1 MDETSASARHPTPD
15 DDSFASAEC
24 ARFEAR
30 SVTGASYTIVEH
42 RHPGDSSGATE
53 AGTQKAYHTAYA
65 GLPVVA
71 NDDGSFTIVTTH
83 TRLVRVD
90 HC

>member
-1 MDETSASARHPTPD
+1 MLQQPRDEAG
-15 DDSFASAEC
+15 FAES

-30 SVTGASYTIVEH
+30 SVTGASYTIVERVCIDAH
-42 RHPGDSSGATE
+42 AANAAN
-53 AGTQKAYHTAYA
+53 AGCDDFESRRYRTAYA

-71 NDDGSFTIVTTH
+71 NDDGSYTIVDTH

-90 HC
+90 HR